1 MLNDN
6 NDNMRALKVPA
17 ASFHLREEGFSL
29 DCGYKKRRPVEKD
42 GTSALLVKEEARE
55 MDKHLQ

>member
-17 ASFHLREEGFSL
+17 ASFHLREEGFHYRL
-29 DCGYKKRRPVEKD
+29 KKQKKKIRAVGRE
-42 GTSALLVKEEARE
+42 GILVF
-55 MDKHLQ
+55 

>member
-17 ASFHLREEGFSL
+17 ASFHLREEGFHYRL
-29 DCGYKKRRPVEKD
+29 KKQKKKNKGSREGGHISFLRQRR
-42 GTSALLVKEEARE
+42 G
-55 MDKHLQ
+55 